1 MKKLSCG
8 VQAGF
13 RNSGISLKSRK
24 NSHQE
29 WPKIMVAI
37 RSTHGIEVPLSA
49 SGKLLVTSE
58 VIFKVIVL
66 DKRMIKTKFDL
77 CSMLTMLLQK
87 QTF

>member
-1 MKKLSCG
+1 
-8 VQAGF
+8 
-13 RNSGISLKSRK
+13 
-24 NSHQE
+24 
-29 WPKIMVAI
+29 MVAI